1 MSDSHKPKLQLR
13 KYQKDIVD
21 AIGNENAIIKMPTG
35 SGKTFIAAE
44 FIKRHRCEGSRRAAL
59 FLVPACDLVGQQK
72 RALKDWIGECDVAE
86 YMGGA
91 TCPGRSFDVLV
102 STPQAFLVSKT
113 KLIIV
118 EKVYYVI
125 IIMHLPLTHSR
136 EPSFLR
142 RCSKLRLLYSVGPI
156 FGCVS
161 LTKCTTY

>member
-1 MSDSHKPKLQLR
+1 MSDSHKHKLQLR

-21 AIGNENAIIKMPTG
+21 AIGSENCIIKMPTG

-44 FIKRHRCEGSRRAAL
+44 FIKRHCEGSRRAAL

-72 RALKDWIGECDVAE
+72 RALKDWVGECNVAE

-113 KLIIV
+113 K
-118 EKVYYVI
+118 
-125 IIMHLPLTHSR
+125 
-136 EPSFLR
+136 
-142 RCSKLRLLYSVGPI
+142 
-156 FGCVS
+156 
-161 LTKCTTY
+161 

>member
-21 AIGNENAIIKMPTG
+21 AIGNENVIIKMPTG

-44 FIKRHRCEGSRRAAL
+44 FIKRRYCEGSTRAAL

-102 STPQAFLVSKT
+102 STPQAFLVSKR
-113 KLIIV
+113 KLD
-118 EKVYYVI
+118 
-125 IIMHLPLTHSR
+125 
-136 EPSFLR
+136 
-142 RCSKLRLLYSVGPI
+142 KL
-156 FGCVS
+156 
-161 LTKCTTY
+161 